1 MYAMIV
7 DEKQNMSWTEVPDPV
22 AKGDEVL
29 IEIHATAL
37 NRADLLQRA
46 GKYPSPPGW
55 PEWMG
60 LEVAGTVLSAPSGS
74 RWKSGDKACALL
86 GGGGY
91 AEKVSVPDNM
101 VMSIPKGLSMAEA
114 AALPEAFATS
124 YLNLC
129 LEAGLKAGEIVL
141 IHAGASGLG
150 IAAIQTAKAFGA
162 TVITTVSSE
171 EKARAVRQCGADI
184 VVNRKTDDLGRILDE
199 NPPDVALDCV
209 GGADLGRHIEKMA
222 VGGRWILIATLGG
235 EHAEIP
241 LRPMLKRGLRLVGS
255 TLRSRT
261 SDMKAQILD
270 ALEEKMWPKIESGLI
285 RPFIHRTLP
294 IEKAEEAHDILQR
307 NENIG
312 KVVLQIRRPGILIP

>member
-1 MYAMIV
+1 MHAMIV
-7 DEKQNMSWTEVPDPV
+7 DEKQNMIWTEVPDPV
-22 AKGDEVL
+22 VKGKEVL

-46 GKYPSPPGW
+46 GKYPPPPGW

-60 LEVAGTVLSAPSGS
+60 LEVAGLVLSAPPGS
-74 RWKSGDKACALL
+74 RWKNGDKVCALL

-91 AEKVSVPDNM
+91 AEKVAVPDNM
-101 VMSIPKGLSMAEA
+101 VMPIPKGLSMAEA
-114 AALPEAFATS
+114 ASLPEVFATA

-129 LEAGLKAGEIVL
+129 FEAGLKAGETVL

-150 IAAIQTAKAFGA
+150 IAAIQTAKALGA
-162 TVITTVSSE
+162 KVITTVSSE
-171 EKARAVRQCGADI
+171 EKSRAVRQYGADI
-184 VVNRKTDDLGRILDE
+184 IVNRKTDDLGKVLDD
-199 NPPDVALDCV
+199 NPPDIVLDCV

-235 EHAEIP
+235 EHADIP
-241 LRPMLKRGLRLVGS
+241 LRPILKRGLRLVGS

-261 SDMKAQILD
+261 PDMKAQILR
-270 ALEEKMWPKIESGLI
+270 ALEEKFWPKIESGSI
-285 RPFIHRTLP
+285 RPFVYRTLP
-294 IEKAEEAHDILQR
+294 IANAEEAHAILQR

-312 KVVLQIRRPGILIP
+312 KVVLQVRLK